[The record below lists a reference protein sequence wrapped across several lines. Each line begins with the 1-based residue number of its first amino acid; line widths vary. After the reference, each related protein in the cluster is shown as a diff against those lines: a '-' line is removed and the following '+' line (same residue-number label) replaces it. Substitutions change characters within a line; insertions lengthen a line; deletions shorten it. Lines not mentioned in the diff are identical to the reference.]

1 MNKIL
6 QVHRWKIHGIP
17 GPKNKNK
24 KPNQQFITLATDSNS
39 DLFLNLKGVI
49 HKNNPEFINSPGPSV
64 QSPGPSPK
72 KNLFFF
78 FRKKILKKDS
88 FFTFFEK
95 RIQKSFLPGRIF
107 ADPWGH
113 QLILSEPFGPFAHG
127 PEMEH

>member
-6 QVHRWKIHGIP
+6 QAHRWKIHGIP

-88 FFTFFEK
+88 FFPV
-95 RIQKSFLPGRIF
+95 S
-107 ADPWGH
+107 
-113 QLILSEPFGPFAHG
+113 
-127 PEMEH
+127 

>member
-6 QVHRWKIHGIP
+6 QAHRWKIHGIP

-64 QSPGPSPK
+64 QSPGPSIRPACWEQQAMVEEMS
-72 KNLFFF
+72 
-78 FRKKILKKDS
+78 DS
-88 FFTFFEK
+88 
-95 RIQKSFLPGRIF
+95 
-107 ADPWGH
+107 D
-113 QLILSEPFGPFAHG
+113 
-127 PEMEH
+127 